1 MQIEWQKYG
10 LGRETGVRS
19 FALLPDAI
27 ALRFSDGN
35 VYLYTHDAP
44 GAAHVRAMRERAVAG
59 HGLST
64 YVSQHVQQR
73 YAGKLE
79 A

>member
-1 MQIEWQKYG
+1 MQIEWRSYG
-10 LGRETGVRS
+10 RGRETGVRA

-27 ALRFSDGN
+27 ALRFSDGS
-35 VYLYTHDAP
+35 VYLYTHDRP
-44 GAAHVRAMRERAVAG
+44 GAAHVRAMRERAMAG
-59 HGLST
+59 RGLST

-73 YAGKLE
+73 YAGKLD

>member
-1 MQIEWQKYG
+1 MQIEWQRYG
-10 LGRETGVRS
+10 RGRETGVRA

-27 ALRFSDGN
+27 ALQFSDGN
-35 VYLYTHDAP
+35 VYLYTGEKP

-59 HGLST
+59 RGLST
-64 YVSQHVQQR
+64 YVSQHVQHR

-79 A
+79 P